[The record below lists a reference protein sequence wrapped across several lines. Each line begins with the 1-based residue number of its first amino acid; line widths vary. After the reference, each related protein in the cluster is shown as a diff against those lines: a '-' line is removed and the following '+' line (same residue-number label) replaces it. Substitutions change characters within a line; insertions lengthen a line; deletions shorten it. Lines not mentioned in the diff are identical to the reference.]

1 LLFFIFYFDSLN
13 RLYSDI
19 YLESLL
25 TKVFIEYIIFV
36 DKSILIV
43 RNTAVIIINEVIIKK
58 ISRLEII
65 FEFLNIAENLYE
77 KTINLYTSLILEFL

>member
-1 LLFFIFYFDSLN
+1 MLFFIFYFDSLN